1 MTTRLRDLGIG
12 IGQYPTGPLN
22 SISDVAGVR
31 VGHST
36 IMRGVGPL
44 RVGEGPVRTGVT
56 AIIPHPNDIWH
67 RPCFAGFFAL
77 NGCGEWT
84 GTHFIREAGT
94 LYGPIMTTNSHSVG
108 TVRDAVIA
116 IESRRRGELERL
128 PVVGETWDG
137 HLNDISGMHVREE
150 HVAQALDTAS
160 DVVTEGNVGGGT
172 GTICHGFKGG
182 IGTSSRVVEQPIG
195 THTVGAL
202 VQANHGGRDEF
213 EVNGVPVGQLIPLSE
228 VPLGAD
234 TDTSQGRTPAG
245 HKNSILIIVATDAP
259 LLPTQCERLAHRATL
274 GVARN
279 GAYAHHLSGDFALAF
294 STAKQQLEGFDFS
307 SRGLV
312 KLDVLPNSAISPLF
326 AATAEA
332 AQEAI
337 LNALLAAQTMEGANG
352 FTAFALDPR
361 RLQECMR
368 PQPMNERSP

>member
-1 MTTRLRDLGIG
+1 MTPRLRDLGIS
-12 IGQYPTGPLN
+12 IGRHPAGQLN
-22 SISDVAGVR
+22 SITDVDGVR

-36 IMRGVGPL
+36 IVRGSGPL
-44 RVGEGPVRTGVT
+44 RAGEGPVRTGVT
-56 AIIPHPNDIWH
+56 AVIPHPGDVWEE
-67 RPCFAGFFAL
+67 PCFAGFFSL

-94 LYGPIMTTNSHSVG
+94 LYGPVLTTNSHSVG
-108 TVRDAVIA
+108 SVRDAVIA

-137 HLNDISGMHVREE
+137 QLSDISGLHVREE
-150 HVAQALDTAS
+150 HVAAALARAS
-160 DVVTEGNVGGGT
+160 ADVAEGSVGGGT
-172 GTICHGFKGG
+172 GAICHGFKGG
-182 IGTSSRVVEQPIG
+182 IGTSSRVVGQPAG
-195 THTVGAL
+195 RYTVGVL

-228 VPLGAD
+228 VPLGAKAD
-234 TDTSQGRTPAG
+234 APAAG
-245 HKNSILIIVATDAP
+245 TAGAHKNSILIIVATDAP

-294 STAKQQLEGFDFS
+294 STARQQLAGFDFA
-307 SRGLV
+307 SRGLATV
-312 KLDVLPNSAISPLF
+312 EVLPNSAISPLL
-326 AATAEA
+326 AAAAEA

-352 FTAFALDPR
+352 FTAYGLDPG
-361 RLQECMR
+361 RLRTCML
-368 PQPMNERSP
+368 RSP